1 MSIENIQILN
11 IDSILYLVEVAFIR
25 SNSLLFDGRVLKTLR
40 TLSKRY
46 STLALGWDRKGIY
59 NDEKMKKELKWNRN
73 DVSNIA
79 VKILNVRAPFN
90 QESIISYLPMVIYFP
105 VFWTW
110 VFFSLSKERPKIVH
124 ACDLDTVLPA
134 FLYKL
139 LFRRKMILDVYDRY
153 AMTLYDRYAL
163 TFMPAKFRLLRSL
176 LNVFEE
182 FFSKRSDVLINIS
195 EDVLLT
201 FRNKPKNCI
210 IIRNCPDDVNINKIQ
225 SKDNDIFTIV
235 YTGAIWRKTRGLEY
249 IIAAVKDIT
258 DVQLVLAG
266 WYRDKDKA
274 FLDEIVQMPNVKYRG
289 VLPPIDALILESS
302 SDAMIA
308 LYEPK
313 LLLYSIALPNKLFD
327 AMMCGVPLITNLS
340 SKLVNEA
347 GFAIIVNYD
356 DVEAIRQ
363 AILTLRD
370 NGELRKKLGL
380 NGRKAYLNKYS
391 WSKMEEEL
399 YRVYESLQVG
409 RLNGNVSI

>member
-1 MSIENIQILN
+1 M
-11 IDSILYLVEVAFIR
+11 VEVAFVR

-40 TLSKRY
+40 SLSKRNDV
-46 STLALGWDRKGIY
+46 LALGWDRKGIY
-59 NDEKMKKELKWNRN
+59 DADKMQKELKWNRN
-73 DVSNIA
+73 YVSNVA

-105 VFWTW
+105 IFWTW
-110 VFFSLSKERPKIVH
+110 LFLTLSKERPNIVH
-124 ACDLDTVLPA
+124 ACDLDTVLPC
-134 FLYKL
+134 FLYKI
-139 LFRRKMILDVYDRY
+139 LFKRKLIWDVYDRY
-153 AMTLYDRYAL
+153 AMTLYDRDAL
-163 TFMPAKFRLLRSL
+163 TLIPAKFRLLQSI
-176 LNVFEE
+176 LNLSEE
-182 FFSKRSDVLINIS
+182 FFSKRVDVLINIS
-195 EDVLLT
+195 EDVLTT

-210 IIRNCPDDVNINKIQ
+210 TIRNCPDDVNGDKIQ

-249 IIAAVKDIT
+249 IIAAMKEVT

-266 WYRDKDKA
+266 WYRDKDKP

-289 VLPPIDALILESS
+289 VLPPKEALVLEAS

-340 SKLVNEA
+340 SGLVNEL
-347 GFAIIVNYD
+347 GFAIIVKYD
-356 DVEAIRQ
+356 DVPAIRQ

-370 NGELRKKLGL
+370 NTELRKKLGS
-380 NGRKAYLNKYS
+380 NGRKAYLEKYS

-399 YRVYESLQVG
+399 FRVYETLQPG
-409 RLNGNVSI
+409 KKNG